1 MKHYPDGP
9 RSKLIGILLIVAGVL
24 FLFMLF
30 TVSENTLLDRY
41 LPMPCAI
48 SLIIMGFMT
57 IYGKLHFMPVFDL
70 SNDSVSIISYRLKS
84 KVTIPDD
91 IVNNTETYVT
101 LNKFGKHIKITYSY
115 YSSDFKN
122 DFSSLIK

>member
-1 MKHYPDGP
+1 M
-9 RSKLIGILLIVAGVL
+9 A
-24 FLFMLF
+24 
-30 TVSENTLLDRY
+30 
-41 LPMPCAI
+41 
-48 SLIIMGFMT
+48 

-70 SNDSVSIISYRLKS
+70 SNDSVSIISYGLKS

-91 IVNNTETYVT
+91 IVNNNETYVT
-101 LNKFGKHIKITYSY
+101 LSKFGKHIKIAYSY